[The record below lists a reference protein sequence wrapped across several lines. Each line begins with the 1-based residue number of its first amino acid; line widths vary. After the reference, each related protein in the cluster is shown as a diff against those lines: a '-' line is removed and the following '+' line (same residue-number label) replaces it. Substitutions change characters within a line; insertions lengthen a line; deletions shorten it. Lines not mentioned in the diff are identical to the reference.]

1 MHAFRAWQ
9 VRVDFFLLAATH
21 AFSELTFTPFGCRAG
36 PLVPASVDSY
46 LSSLGG
52 RGRCPEDSGMR
63 QHPQH
68 EPRRPL
74 TAAHLQRQVAEDL
87 LGLIAHHEE
96 EFVWTCSS
104 DRRPGGEH
112 RGKKCGWLS
121 RERNGTERAPSGA
134 PAAAAAKILLAANC
148 SEEDSL
154 SSQSQ
159 PGVHRP

>member
-21 AFSELTFTPFGCRAG
+21 AFSELTFTPVGCTSG

-87 LGLIAHHEE
+87 LRLIAHHEE

-134 PAAAAAKILLAANC
+134 PAAASGEATARAERGRLGA
-148 SEEDSL
+148 EG
-154 SSQSQ
+154 Q
-159 PGVHRP
+159 P